1 MQALVFML
9 NIDRLLLNVHLLSFM
24 VSFLLSYTVSLPV

>member
-9 NIDRLLLNVHLLSFM
+9 NIDRLLLNVLLLSFM
-24 VSFLLSYTVSLPV
+24 VSILLSYTMSC